1 VRGSTCLPGQ
11 PPDLYQQLY
20 KYRSAQNEA
29 IEYNFA
35 FGMENQQSFLAGIS
49 WRFRFTRVKERLTQH
64 HSLKACGK
72 KFTGCT
78 KPVTPLN

>member
-29 IEYNFA
+29 IEYNFT
-35 FGMENQQSFLAGIS
+35 FGMKNQQSFLAGIS
-49 WRFRFTRVKERLTQH
+49 
-64 HSLKACGK
+64 
-72 KFTGCT
+72 
-78 KPVTPLN
+78 